1 MEHAYLERGSKPKK
15 RMKAC
20 SSAAAERSREVGV

>member
-20 SSAAAERSREVGV
+20 SSAAERSREVGV